1 MPRRPAFRR
10 LQEEPEDIDPDLV
23 DGIELDETASLQHN
37 PQPPPLSHQLRQH
50 VSSQPQQ
57 RQQQQQ
63 PSQQQQPRNSQG
75 GTPALERMGSAS
87 SLTRGAGAGHEPQ
100 PRRSMHQVDMELEW
114 PMIDIPQELREM
126 RQDDDSH
133 LRSNSQANAIKNP
146 YKRKLFLLLEDP
158 SSSNIAFAL
167 NVWVSFAIIL
177 SAVITTIETI
187 PSFRSTDSSVC
198 RLYFTLLGKG
208 RFYFETIMVALFTIE
223 FIARIICHSD
233 SIKQFKKFI
242 FSPLAIIDF
251 LSIMPYYIELALTRD
266 MTVYFRFT
274 ILRLFRL
281 LRVFRTFKYSST
293 IIMTIEVMIV
303 AIKRSMDALSAL
315 FFFLITGTMLFSTL
329 LYFAERGEWDEA
341 RQVFVDSNSNPST
354 FDSIPSAFWF
364 VMVTITTTG
373 YGDMVPTTFIGKLI
387 SFPAMMCGV
396 LLITLP
402 SIIIGRNFTLVWEA
416 MQRYRSQAEANARE
430 QDNTLTDEP
439 RPSFESTHSYGESSP
454 QPGYSSLMTGAAS
467 PIQQQQQQQELMD
480 QLQAMTQ
487 ALKQN
492 QQTMNALQK
501 VLESHELVPK
511 RSPFTDATVL

>member
-1 MPRRPAFRR
+1 MPRRPFQR
-10 LQEEPEDIDPDLV
+10 LQEEPEDIDIDLV
-23 DGIELDETASLQHN
+23 DQIELTEPSSSRSH
-37 PQPPPLSHQLRQH
+37 PPPINTSHASQFPASDRTVPLSAR
-50 VSSQPQQ
+50 
-57 RQQQQQ
+57 
-63 PSQQQQPRNSQG
+63 
-75 GTPALERMGSAS
+75 
-87 SLTRGAGAGHEPQ
+87 AGNEAQ
-100 PRRSMHQVDMELEW
+100 SRRSMHQVDMDLEW

-126 RQDDDSH
+126 RDQED
-133 LRSNSQANAIKNP
+133 SNSSANTQANAIRNP
-146 YKRKLFLLLEDP
+146 FKRRLYLLLEDP
-158 SSSNIAFAL
+158 SSSNAAFAL

-187 PSFRSTDSSVC
+187 PAFRSTDSKVW
-198 RLYFTLLGKG
+198 
-208 RFYFETIMVALFTIE
+208 FYFETIMVGFFTIE

-233 SIKQFKKFI
+233 SLKQLKKFI

-251 LSIMPYYIELALTRD
+251 ISILPYYIEMALTKD
-266 MTVYFRFT
+266 TTVYFRFT
-274 ILRLFRL
+274 IMRLFRL

-341 RQVFVDSNSNPST
+341 RQVFVDANNNPST

-387 SFPAMMCGV
+387 SFPAMMCGI

-416 MQRYRSQAEANARE
+416 MQRYRRQAAANTRE
-430 QDNTLTDEP
+430 QNVTSTDEP
-439 RPSFESTHSYGESSP
+439 RQSFDSTQSYEEDDVR
-454 QPGYSSLMTGAAS
+454 PGYSSLTVNGTV
-467 PIQQQQQQQELMD
+467 PGQQDLLD
-480 QLQAMTQ
+480 QLQVMTKV
-487 ALKQN
+487 LKQN
-492 QQTMNALQK
+492 QQAMDALQK
-501 VLESHELVPK
+501 ILETHELIPK
-511 RSPFTDATVL
+511 KSPFEDTTIQ